1 MVRKMYLRRTL
12 ISSIIFCIL
21 PLYMVVT
28 FREKEINTVI
38 RVSMGGEVYS
48 PLTMV
53 YIILIFFTPTILFLF
68 LFSDFFSS
76 DFEAMEVY
84 VFTRAGNPFKY
95 LMRKTLY
102 LIGCVFGYT
111 VINTA
116 LCFVISGL
124 AGGLSETD
132 FKTAAGSVLMFF
144 LNSLMLAGLVS
155 TLSMAVKSHYSF
167 LLISVLYMLSV
178 LTGVYLPENIQ
189 GVLVKINPFLQ
200 GFYAWHDNPPVA
212 GLLQPSVWISVIYMA
227 AVLFL
232 DFFLFYQYVK
242 RCDFI

>member
-1 MVRKMYLRRTL
+1 MVRKIYLQRTL
-12 ISSIIFCIL
+12 LSSLIFCIM
-21 PLYMVVT
+21 PLSMAVI

-38 RVSMGGEVYS
+38 RASMGGEVYS
-48 PLTMV
+48 SLTMV
-53 YIILIFFTPTILFLF
+53 YFMLVSFAPAVLFLF

-76 DFEAMEVY
+76 DFEAMAVY

-95 LMRKTLY
+95 LIRKTLY

-124 AGGLSETD
+124 AGGLGETD
-132 FKTAAGSVLMFF
+132 LKTAAGSALLFF

-155 TLSMAVKSHYSF
+155 TLAMVIKSHYSF
-167 LLISVLYMLSV
+167 LLITVLYMLSV
-178 LTGVYLPENIQ
+178 LTGIYFPENIQ
-189 GVLVKINPFLQ
+189 VVLCNANPFLQ
-200 GFYAWHDNPPVA
+200 GFYAWHYNPPVSS
-212 GLLQPSVWISVIYMA
+212 LFQPSVYFSVIYLT
-227 AVLFL
+227 VILFL

>member
-12 ISSIIFCIL
+12 LSSFIFCIM
-21 PLYMVVT
+21 PLSMAVV

-38 RVSMGGEVYS
+38 RASMGGEVYS

-53 YIILIFFTPTILFLF
+53 YFLLVSFTPAILFLF

-76 DFEAMEVY
+76 DFEAMSVY
-84 VFTRAGNPFKY
+84 VFTRAGTPFKY

-111 VINTA
+111 AINTA

-124 AGGLSETD
+124 AGGLSEAD
-132 FKTAAGSVLMFF
+132 FKTAAGSVMLFF

-155 TLSMAVKSHYSF
+155 TISMAVKSHYSF
-167 LLISVLYMLSV
+167 LIIAVLYMISV

-189 GVLVKINPFLQ
+189 GVLVKVNPFLQ
-200 GFYAWHDNPPVA
+200 GFYAWHHNPPVA

-227 AVLFL
+227 VVLFL
-232 DFFLFYQYVK
+232 DLFLFYQYVK